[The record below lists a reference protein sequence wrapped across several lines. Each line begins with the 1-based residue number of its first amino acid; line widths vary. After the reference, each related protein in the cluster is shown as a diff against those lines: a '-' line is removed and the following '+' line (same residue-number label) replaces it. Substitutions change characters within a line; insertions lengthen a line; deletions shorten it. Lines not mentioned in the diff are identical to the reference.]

1 MRLIKLV
8 TLSVAA
14 ALFVISCEQPSTN
27 TTTNSAANRTATA
40 NSAPA
45 NTAAVTPSPASTLD
59 ELASGRDLYTK
70 YCSRCHKDDGTGGPV
85 EIEGKK
91 LKPDNLT
98 SDKIA
103 AFSDDKIAGYI
114 KDGVPDEG
122 MPAFKDRLTDEQIG
136 DVIAYVRKELQ
147 KK

>member
-1 MRLIKLV
+1 MKLFK
-8 TLSVAA
+8 LGALFIAA

-27 TTTNSAANRTATA
+27 TATNSAANKTATA
-40 NSAPA
+40 NTAPV
-45 NTAAVTPSPASTLD
+45 NTAVVTPSPASTLD

-103 AFSDDKIAGYI
+103 AFSDEKIAGYI

-122 MPAFKDRLTDEQIG
+122 MPAFRDRLTDDQIA
-136 DVIAYVRKELQ
+136 DVITYVRKELQ

>member
-1 MRLIKLV
+1 MKLIKL
-8 TLSVAA
+8 TALSMAA
-14 ALFVISCEQPSTN
+14 ALFVISCEQPASN
-27 TTTNSAANRTATA
+27 TATNSTANKLANANTAPA
-40 NSAPA
+40 NSASM
-45 NTAAVTPSPASTLD
+45 TPSPASTMD

-103 AFSDDKIAGYI
+103 AFSDEKIAGYI

-122 MPAFKDRLTDEQIG
+122 MPAFRDRLTDDQINH
-136 DVIAYVRKELQ
+136 VIAYVRKELQ